1 MSGGGGSTTNRNE
14 PWSGQSAYLSDMY
27 GQAQNLYNQGP
38 MQFYP
43 ERLTALPSQTQLQG
57 EDLAELIARGGQST
71 LAGAAVPAMQF
82 QLGGPANL
90 ANNPYI
96 AGATQAALRP
106 LYTQTQGLLQQA
118 RRGATGAGQL
128 DSSRQAILEQGVIGD
143 YLTKAGDISSS
154 MYNQAYSDALKTQT
168 AALSQLPTA
177 LSSIMAPSQSL
188 MQLGNIETA
197 RQQQAIDDARARF
210 EFEQKAPYQALQ
222 NYSQIAGQNILPG
235 TQTQT
240 AGDPLL
246 DPAGTLVGGAG
257 GYAIGSGMAG
267 TLAGL
272 GTIGGPA
279 GMIGGAIIGGL
290 LAG

>member
-14 PWSGQSAYLSDMY
+14 PWSGQSEYLSELY

-43 ERLTALPSQTQLQG
+43 DNLTARPSQTQLQG
-57 EDLAELIARGGQST
+57 EDLAELIALGGQST

-90 ANNPYI
+90 ATNPYI
-96 AGATQAALRP
+96 AGATEAALRP
-106 LYTQTQGLLQQA
+106 LYSQTQGLLQQA

-128 DSSRQAILEQGVIGD
+128 DGSRQAILEQGVIGD

-168 AALSQLPTA
+168 AALSQLPTT
-177 LSSIMAPSQSL
+177 LSSIMSPSQSL
-188 MQLGNIETA
+188 MQLGSMETA
-197 RQQQAIDDARARF
+197 RQQQAINDARARF

-246 DPAGTLVGGAG
+246 DPTGTLVGGGAG
-257 GYAIGSGMAG
+257 YLGGSMVAGATAGSTLGVPGMVA
-267 TLAGL
+267 
-272 GTIGGPA
+272 
-279 GMIGGAIIGGL
+279 GAIIGGL

>member
-106 LYTQTQGLLQQA
+106 LYTQAQGLLQQA

-197 RQQQAIDDARARF
+197 RQQQAINDARAKF
-210 EFEQKAPYQALQ
+210 EFQQKAPYQALQ

-257 GYAIGSGMAG
+257 GYAIGAQYGA
-267 TLAGL
+267 
-272 GTIGGPA
+272 TIGGIP

>member
-14 PWSGQSAYLSDMY
+14 PWSGQSEYLSDLY
-27 GQAQNLYNQGP
+27 SQAQNLYNQGP

-43 ERLTALPSQTQLQG
+43 DNLTARPSQTQLQG

-90 ANNPYI
+90 STNPYI
-96 AGATQAALRP
+96 AGATEAALRP
-106 LYTQTQGLLQQA
+106 LYSQTQGLLQQA

-128 DSSRQAILEQGVIGD
+128 DGSRQAILEQGVIGD

-168 AALSQLPTA
+168 AALSQLPTT
-177 LSSIMAPSQSL
+177 LSSIMSPSQSL
-188 MQLGNIETA
+188 MQLGSMETA
-197 RQQQAIDDARARF
+197 RQQQAINDARARF

-257 GYAIGSGMAG
+257 GYALGAQIGA
-267 TLAGL
+267 
-272 GTIGGPA
+272 IGGIP

>member
-197 RQQQAIDDARARF
+197 RQQQAINDARARF